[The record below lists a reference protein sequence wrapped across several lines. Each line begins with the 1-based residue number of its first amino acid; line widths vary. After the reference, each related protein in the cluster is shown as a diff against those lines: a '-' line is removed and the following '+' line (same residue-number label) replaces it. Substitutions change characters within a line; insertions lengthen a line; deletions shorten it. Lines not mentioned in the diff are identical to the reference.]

1 MWPCDTL
8 LNVTLVSKLSQEQL
22 SIQVHPSG
30 VGEWA
35 PKFAA
40 IRTLL
45 CYIIHVRMTVLRG
58 QGGHKMGALCRDGK
72 HCLFP

>member
-35 PKFAA
+35 PKFACCYMDLA
-40 IRTLL
+40 LL
-45 CYIIHVRMTVLRG
+45 HDSCEDDSPQKARRAQHGSIV
-58 QGGHKMGALCRDGK
+58 
-72 HCLFP
+72 